1 MGPHTLPAH
10 SPIRPLVL
18 LSPLRKALPL
28 LQAKFPIERARMRL
42 KLTAPSDRKEQLL
55 EMVDSYDA
63 VVESVDQAGA
73 NTSVVAQVGGG
84 VERGRRG
91 GWRRIGLR

>member
-1 MGPHTLPAH
+1 
-10 SPIRPLVL
+10 
-18 LSPLRKALPL
+18 
-28 LQAKFPIERARMRL
+28 MRL

-91 GWRRIGLR
+91 GGGGGRELTCTLK

>member
-1 MGPHTLPAH
+1 
-10 SPIRPLVL
+10 
-18 LSPLRKALPL
+18 
-28 LQAKFPIERARMRL
+28 MRL

>member
-1 MGPHTLPAH
+1 
-10 SPIRPLVL
+10 
-18 LSPLRKALPL
+18 
-28 LQAKFPIERARMRL
+28 MRL

-84 VERGRRG
+84 VERGHNHSVHHHQHQLHDSGLYTG
-91 GWRRIGLR
+91 GRLRENTPSQSGAPPTSPPEG